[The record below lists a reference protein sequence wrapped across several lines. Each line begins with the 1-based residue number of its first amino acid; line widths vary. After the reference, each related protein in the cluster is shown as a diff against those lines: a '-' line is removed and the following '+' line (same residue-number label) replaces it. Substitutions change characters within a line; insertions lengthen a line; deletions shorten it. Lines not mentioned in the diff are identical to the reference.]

1 MNVRI
6 PICISILATM
16 AKLSA
21 AVLATVVASAAAFVP
36 QQAVVS
42 NTALSASAKG
52 FEEVGGVPFDPL
64 GLAKLGTGESFDT
77 FPGVFP
83 NEQFLKEAEIKH
95 GRQAMLAWTGVW
107 ATHQVSVVLRS

>member
-1 MNVRI
+1 MAFTFSLHFAFEFV
-6 PICISILATM
+6 TM

-21 AVLATVVASAAAFVP
+21 AVLAALVACSAAFAP
-36 QQAVVS
+36 TQMAASQ
-42 NTALSASAKG
+42 TALKATG
-52 FEEVGGVPFDPL
+52 FEEVGGKAFDPL

-77 FPGVFP
+77 FANCFP

-107 ATHQVSVVLRS
+107 ATHEVRL